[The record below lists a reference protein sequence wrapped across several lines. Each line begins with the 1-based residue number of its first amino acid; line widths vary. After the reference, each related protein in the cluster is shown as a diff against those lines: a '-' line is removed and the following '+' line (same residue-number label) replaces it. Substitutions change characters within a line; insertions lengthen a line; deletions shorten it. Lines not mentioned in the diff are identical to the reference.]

1 VQIADRATLLMLDW
15 RGNNRMDSLRN
26 ILADGRVS
34 LMFIVRG
41 SNNVV
46 RVNGTADVT
55 SAPDMLARFDDR
67 GRHPRSVVVVHV
79 AEVYSQCARALM
91 RAGVWAGVDDAGNLP
106 TIGELL
112 AEAEAEAEAGFDGA
126 SYDDAWA
133 ARAQKTM
140 W

>member
-1 VQIADRATLLMLDW
+1 
-15 RGNNRMDSLRN
+15 
-26 ILADGRVS
+26 
-34 LMFIVRG
+34 MFIVRG

-55 SAPDMLARFDDR
+55 TAPDMLARFDDR

-112 AEAEAEAEAGFDGA
+112 AEAEAKARFDGA

>member
-1 VQIADRATLLMLDW
+1 
-15 RGNNRMDSLRN
+15 
-26 ILADGRVS
+26 
-34 LMFIVRG
+34 
-41 SNNVV
+41 
-46 RVNGTADVT
+46 
-55 SAPDMLARFDDR
+55 MLARFDDR

-112 AEAEAEAEAGFDGA
+112 AEAEAGFDGA
-126 SYDDAWA
+126 SYDDARA
-133 ARAQKTM
+133 AHAQKTM